1 MHPSLLPRNYS
12 GSSSNW
18 YDNGHE
24 CVVLPWAKDLFPNRS
39 EKYHIV
45 DPLALDLDGN
55 GIQTTATA
63 GFSGSLFDHNKDGIR
78 TATGWVASGDG
89 LLVRDLNGNG
99 IIDNGGELFGENT
112 LLADGT
118 LAQHGYAA
126 LAELDSNADGVVD
139 ANDAA
144 FATLRVWQDKNQ
156 DGISQADELHTL
168 ADLGI
173 QSLNTAYEDVNQDL
187 GNGNSIAQL
196 GSYTKTDGSTAE
208 MADLLFHND
217 HLYSRFA
224 ERIELTAEQSRAANL
239 SGIGRV
245 RDLREAAALFG
256 DLSATLQ
263 SYSQADTKQVQ
274 MALLDKLVQ
283 KWAETDP
290 QWGKRAYA
298 FNSGLVETKNQG
310 YALTPNELKRV
321 MSGEIFS
328 EETRIGLAESVNK
341 RAILDAFTGQDT
353 SRLFVFSESEA
364 KRVVKLTNETYA
376 SLTNNIYKGLLF
388 QTRLKPYVSEI
399 AFKIEDGQFALD
411 FTRVIATFNQIHE
424 SNPQKAIVD
433 LAELMGYAKIEL
445 KQTGLPELLAHYV
458 AVADET
464 VLNDVASILDKNVME
479 TLDLYFANAEQAN
492 VSGSSKNDFLI
503 GDKANNTVSAG
514 DGDDVL
520 IGGIGNDTLNG
531 SYGNDTYVFA
541 KGHGQD
547 VIYDYGSDKNDTIRF
562 VDVASTEVQFRKDGH
577 HLIIEGYNEQDSIKI
592 SDFFYSE
599 NYQIEKFQFS
609 DKVVTLQ
616 EYFENGLTLTQTAED
631 DTVQSWS
638 GKTILLGGA
647 GNDKLSTYDKD
658 DVLDG
663 GAGNDILS
671 AGDGNDTLIGGIGN
685 DTLNGSY
692 GNDTYVFAKGH
703 GQDVIY
709 DYGSDKNDTIRFV
722 DVTSTE
728 VQFRKDGNHL
738 IIEGYNEQDSIKI
751 SDFFYSENYQ
761 IEKFQFSDKVV
772 TLQEY
777 FENGLTLTQTAEDDT
792 VQSWSGKTILLGGAG
807 NDKLSTYDKDDVLDG
822 GAGNDILSAGDGND
836 TLIGG
841 IGNDTLNGSYGN
853 DTYVFAKGH
862 GQDVIYDYGSDKN
875 DTIRFVDVT
884 STEVQFR
891 KDGNHLII
899 EGYNE
904 QDSIKISDFFYSENY
919 QIENFQFSDKTIT
932 LKEYFENGLTL
943 TQTAGD
949 DTVQSWSGKTILLG
963 GAGND
968 KLSTYD
974 KDDVLDGGA
983 GNDILSA
990 GDGNDTLIG
999 GIGNDTLNGSYGND
1013 TYVFAKG
1020 HGQDVIYDY
1029 GSDKNDTIRFVD
1041 VTSTEVQ
1048 FRKDG
1053 NHLIIEGYNEQDS
1066 IKISDFFY
1074 SENYQIE
1081 KFQFSDKVVT
1091 LQEYFENG
1099 LTLTQTA
1106 EDDTVQSWS
1115 GKTILLGGAG
1125 NDKLSTYDKDDVLD
1139 GGAGNDILSAGDG
1152 NDTLIGGIGNDTLN
1166 GSYGND
1172 TYVFAKGHGQDVIY
1186 DYGSDKNDTIR
1197 FVDVASTEVQFRKDG
1212 NHLIIEGYNEQD
1224 SIKISDFFYSENYQ
1238 IENFQFSDK
1247 TVTLKD
1253 YGSYGL
1259 TLSDEHQQDSV
1270 YTHANYRLSDFVENL
1285 SLLGNA
1291 VSGEGNALNNIIRG
1305 NDLNNVLKGAAGN
1318 DRLDGGRGSDTLTG
1332 GDDADT
1338 FVFSSLLDGT
1348 VDTIT
1353 DFTLSQDKIELAVK
1367 AFSGL
1372 TADNLAERVKYD
1384 VASGSL
1390 SYDPDGEG
1398 KEDAIHFATLQNK
1411 PHLTIDENHFILV

>member
-616 EYFENGLTLTQTAED
+616 EYFENGLTLT
-631 DTVQSWS
+631 
-638 GKTILLGGA
+638 
-647 GNDKLSTYDKD
+647 
-658 DVLDG
+658 
-663 GAGNDILS
+663 
-671 AGDGNDTLIGGIGN
+671 
-685 DTLNGSY
+685 
-692 GNDTYVFAKGH
+692 
-703 GQDVIY
+703 
-709 DYGSDKNDTIRFV
+709 
-722 DVTSTE
+722 
-728 VQFRKDGNHL
+728 
-738 IIEGYNEQDSIKI
+738 
-751 SDFFYSENYQ
+751 
-761 IEKFQFSDKVV
+761 
-772 TLQEY
+772 
-777 FENGLTLTQTAEDDT
+777 
-792 VQSWSGKTILLGGAG
+792 
-807 NDKLSTYDKDDVLDG
+807 
-822 GAGNDILSAGDGND
+822 
-836 TLIGG
+836 
-841 IGNDTLNGSYGN
+841 
-853 DTYVFAKGH
+853 
-862 GQDVIYDYGSDKN
+862 
-875 DTIRFVDVT
+875 
-884 STEVQFR
+884 
-891 KDGNHLII
+891 
-899 EGYNE
+899 
-904 QDSIKISDFFYSENY
+904 
-919 QIENFQFSDKTIT
+919 
-932 LKEYFENGLTL
+932 
-943 TQTAGD
+943 
-949 DTVQSWSGKTILLG
+949 
-963 GAGND
+963 
-968 KLSTYD
+968 
-974 KDDVLDGGA
+974 
-983 GNDILSA
+983 
-990 GDGNDTLIG
+990 
-999 GIGNDTLNGSYGND
+999 
-1013 TYVFAKG
+1013 
-1020 HGQDVIYDY
+1020 
-1029 GSDKNDTIRFVD
+1029 
-1041 VTSTEVQ
+1041 
-1048 FRKDG
+1048 
-1053 NHLIIEGYNEQDS
+1053 
-1066 IKISDFFY
+1066 
-1074 SENYQIE
+1074 
-1081 KFQFSDKVVT
+1081 
-1091 LQEYFENG
+1091 
-1099 LTLTQTA
+1099 
-1106 EDDTVQSWS
+1106 
-1115 GKTILLGGAG
+1115 
-1125 NDKLSTYDKDDVLD
+1125 
-1139 GGAGNDILSAGDG
+1139 
-1152 NDTLIGGIGNDTLN
+1152 
-1166 GSYGND
+1166 
-1172 TYVFAKGHGQDVIY
+1172 
-1186 DYGSDKNDTIR
+1186 
-1197 FVDVASTEVQFRKDG
+1197 
-1212 NHLIIEGYNEQD
+1212 
-1224 SIKISDFFYSENYQ
+1224 
-1238 IENFQFSDK
+1238 
-1247 TVTLKD
+1247 
-1253 YGSYGL
+1253 
-1259 TLSDEHQQDSV
+1259 
-1270 YTHANYRLSDFVENL
+1270 
-1285 SLLGNA
+1285 
-1291 VSGEGNALNNIIRG
+1291 
-1305 NDLNNVLKGAAGN
+1305 
-1318 DRLDGGRGSDTLTG
+1318 
-1332 GDDADT
+1332 
-1338 FVFSSLLDGT
+1338 
-1348 VDTIT
+1348 
-1353 DFTLSQDKIELAVK
+1353 
-1367 AFSGL
+1367 
-1372 TADNLAERVKYD
+1372 
-1384 VASGSL
+1384 
-1390 SYDPDGEG
+1390 
-1398 KEDAIHFATLQNK
+1398 
-1411 PHLTIDENHFILV
+1411 